1 MIDKTLTG
9 VTFFDERYGGT
20 YRHRPMI
27 LCGRSGTGKT
37 VFALQF
43 VMQGILQ
50 DERCLLLSAWRANDL
65 VIFAESLGFP
75 ISQAIDAGRLIV
87 LEYNQYVP
95 GRDKEWN
102 IVLPPEGFLQLEEM
116 IHTQAVQRVVLDTV
130 LPWVCIREHQR
141 LDEHLFSFVRAFDR
155 MQVTTVMT
163 LPKPVSPLA
172 FRVKN
177 TLENLVPVSVTLA
190 REPNNPN
197 PMWIVSKYLG
207 ENRIAGGT
215 PYRIARGSGLIAAA
229 PLPPLSVPAATPAPA
244 PVSSPA
250 AAPAE
255 PPSTPP
261 APPEAPKTGPA
272 AGKPI
277 KFSSIMPG
285 LDRVTPIPER
295 RKLNRP
301 F

>member
-1 MIDKTLTG
+1 MIDKTQTG
-9 VTFFDERYGGT
+9 VAFFDERYGGAF
-20 YRHRPMI
+20 RHRPMI
-27 LCGRSGTGKT
+27 LCGRAGTGKT

-75 ISQAIDAGRLIV
+75 ISQAIDSGRLIV

-102 IVLPPEGFLQLEEM
+102 ITLPPEGFVQLEEM
-116 IHTQAVQRVVLDTV
+116 IRAQAVQRVVLDTV
-130 LPWVCIREHQR
+130 LPWVCIREHHR
-141 LDEHLFSFVRAFDR
+141 LDEHLFSFIRAFDR
-155 MQVTTVMT
+155 MQVTTVLT

-177 TLENLVPVSVTLA
+177 TLEHLVPVSITLA
-190 REPNNPN
+190 RESNSPGPT
-197 PMWIVSKYLG
+197 WIVSKYLG
-207 ENRIAGGT
+207 ETRIAGGT
-215 PYRIARGSGLIAAA
+215 PYRIAKGAGILSAEAGQAA
-229 PLPPLSVPAATPAPA
+229 PPAVEPEPAAEKGEDI
-244 PVSSPA
+244 S
-250 AAPAE
+250 
-255 PPSTPP
+255 
-261 APPEAPKTGPA
+261 GRM
-272 AGKPI
+272 I
-277 KFSSIMPG
+277 RFSSIVPG

-295 RKLNRP
+295 RKMNRP